1 MTKDKAS
8 GNILSIQ
15 LLRGIAA
22 LMVVLSHSVANTQ
35 YLPEENIVR
44 KLCAWGWSGVEIF
57 FIISGFII
65 PYSMYKNKYKI
76 AEFGSLMIRRIVR
89 IEPPY
94 IISIIIFLILNY
106 FIFFTPLYKGVPPGT
121 VIDWGNVL
129 GHIGYINAFTGKKWL
144 SPVYWTLAI
153 EFEYYI
159 FIGVL
164 FPLIIHKHNIIRHL
178 TNVALILLAAISMTI
193 YAQPE
198 QAPLFNGHLFT
209 FLPYFLMGI
218 ALFMFRCN
226 IIARTEFLILIAA
239 NLATCII
246 FDKVNG
252 VMLAAISALSLIA
265 IHYIKSVPK
274 AFIFL
279 GTISYSLYLTHSLV
293 IHRIMVATGKIAGDG
308 YVGIRL
314 IICIVTCILVA
325 WLYYLIAEKPFTEL
339 SKKIKYATRK
349 NIQD

>member
-44 KLCAWGWSGVEIF
+44 KLCVWGWSGVEIF

-65 PYSMYKNKYKI
+65 PYSMYKNRYKV

-94 IISIIIFLILNY
+94 LISIIIFLILNY
-106 FIFFTPLYKGVPPGT
+106 FIFFTPLYKGVPPGI
-121 VIDWGNVL
+121 VIDWSNVL

-164 FPLIIHKHNIIRHL
+164 FPLVFHNNNIIRRITHAAML
-178 TNVALILLAAISMTI
+178 LLAAVSMAV
-193 YAQPE
+193 YAIPHT
-198 QAPLFNGHLFT
+198 APLYNGQLFT

-226 IIARTEFLILIAA
+226 IIARTEFLILTAA
-239 NLATCII
+239 NLAICII
-246 FDKVNG
+246 FDKTNG
-252 VMLAAISALSLIA
+252 VMLAGISALSLAA

-274 AFIFL
+274 TFLFL
-279 GTISYSLYLTHSLV
+279 GTISYSLYLTHTLV
-293 IHRIMVATGKIAGDG
+293 INRVMVATGKITGDN
-308 YVGIRL
+308 YHGIRL
-314 IICIVTCILVA
+314 VLCVLVCILTA

-349 NIQD
+349 KTQD